1 MHTIDITEPFFHG
14 HADLEQT
21 AEGVRVHRLP
31 AWLRRLWPEPGLM
44 GAQRQ
49 PAGVRLVLDTEAR
62 ALELTMHATRSA
74 FPGAQRPRGVLDVV
88 VDGEVSAHDVLTGGA
103 LVVID
108 PATGA
113 TTSSPGP
120 AHTTR
125 IELEPGTHRVELWLP
140 YSEDILLQ
148 SLRAEPD
155 GVGAGGAGGA
165 EAAAADSASAGT
177 TSGAG
182 RPLVRPVAPSGARW
196 VHHGSSISHGSN
208 AATPL
213 GTWTVRAARAVG
225 ADLRNLGF
233 SGNALIDAPVA
244 QVIRDAPA
252 NIISLKLGIN
262 VVGGDIMRR
271 RALIPAVHGF
281 LDTIRQGHPDT
292 PLVLVSPLH
301 CGLFEGVPGPSA
313 VDPQALAHGE
323 IRFMSTGD
331 PAGITSGHLDLPAV
345 REALAEVCAAREDP
359 HLHHLDG
366 LELYGARD
374 EAELP
379 LPDALHP
386 SPEAHARI
394 AERFVDR
401 VFGDGGPFAAHRT
414 PA

>member
-49 PAGVRLVLDTEAR
+49 PAGVRLVLDTDAR

-74 FPGAQRPRGVLDVV
+74 FPAAQRPRGVLDIV
-88 VDGEVSAHDVLTGGA
+88 VDGEVNTHDVLTGGA
-103 LVVID
+103 LIVID
-108 PATGA
+108 PAAGA

-155 GVGAGGAGGA
+155 G
-165 EAAAADSASAGT
+165 
-177 TSGAG
+177 AG
-182 RPLVRPVAPSGARW
+182 RPLVRPVASSGARW

-252 NIISLKLGIN
+252 DIISLKLGIN

-271 RALIPAVHGF
+271 RALVPALHGF

-292 PLVLVSPLH
+292 PLVLISPLH

-331 PAGITSGHLDLPAV
+331 PAGIAGGQLDLPAV

-359 HLHHLDG
+359 HLHPLDG

-401 VFGDGGPFAAHRT
+401 VFGDGGVFAAHR
-414 PA
+414 AHA

>member
-1 MHTIDITEPFFHG
+1 VHTIDITEPLLHG

-21 AEGVRVHRLP
+21 DEGVRVHRLP

-49 PAGVRLVLDTEAR
+49 SAGVRLVLDTDAR
-62 ALELTMHATRSA
+62 ALELTMHAARSA
-74 FPGAQRPRGVLDVV
+74 FPGAQRPRGVLDVI
-88 VDGEVSAHDVLTGGA
+88 VDGEVTAHDALTGGT

-108 PATGA
+108 PATGT
-113 TTSSPGP
+113 TTSTPGP

-125 IELEPGTHRVELWLP
+125 IDLEPGTHRVEMWLP
-140 YSEDILLQ
+140 YSEEVLLE

-155 GVGAGGAGGA
+155 GAGG
-165 EAAAADSASAGT
+165 
-177 TSGAG
+177 
-182 RPLVRPVAPSGARW
+182 PLVRPVAPSGARW
-196 VHHGSSISHGSN
+196 LHHGSSISHGSN

-213 GTWTVRAARAVG
+213 GTWPVLAARTVG

-233 SGNALIDAPVA
+233 SGNALVDAPVA

-252 NIISLKLGIN
+252 DIISLKLGIN

-271 RALIPAVHGF
+271 RALVPAVHGF

-313 VDPQALAHGE
+313 VDPQALGRGE

-345 REALAEVCAAREDP
+345 REALGEVCAAREDP

-414 PA
+414 LA